1 MSGALGTVAR
11 VAGVAGSV
19 NSILGLV
26 QTNVY
31 LGDVT
36 FFGIQVPEQI
46 AWGGSQ
52 RTVRHVMPGGGVVM
66 SLLGIDYPQLTWT
79 GIFEG
84 ASAGTFSRR
93 LYLMMVGADLQQL
106 SWLDKSYTVVVSRFE
121 ASDER
126 ENWVRYQITLDILYD
141 NLFGPPTGKASG
153 LFGGGLLVRRLLS
166 DLKSALALA
175 DVAQDVIGR
184 MQAAAGLVSALT
196 KNSPDTLALQSDNAE
211 AIAAL
216 KAERATQD
224 AAIDRLALQAPAG
237 ALLPPGSPQVAAANV
252 LAAVEAA
259 RGSARAS
266 GALGYLG
273 RTGTNLGNAPT

>member
-66 SLLGIDYPQLTWT
+66 SLLGIDYPQLTWS

-93 LYLMMVGADLQQL
+93 LYLMMVGGDLQQL

-141 NLFGPPTGKASG
+141 NLFGPPAGR
-153 LFGGGLLVRRLLS
+153 GGRVRGLLGSVLA

-252 LAAVEAA
+252 LAAVDAA

>member
-1 MSGALGTVAR
+1 MSGALGSVAR
-11 VAGVAGSV
+11 VAGIAGAV
-19 NSILGLV
+19 NSVIGLV
-26 QTNVY
+26 RTNVY

-46 AWGGSQ
+46 TWGGAQ
-52 RTVRHVMPGGGVVM
+52 RTVRHVMPGGAVVM
-66 SLLGIDYPQLTWT
+66 SQLGIDYPQISWS
-79 GIFEG
+79 GVFEG
-84 ASAGTFSRR
+84 AAASTFARR
-93 LYLMMVGADLQQL
+93 LYLMMAGADLQQL
-106 SWLDKSYTVVVSRFE
+106 SWLDKSYTVAVSRFE

-141 NLFGPPTGKASG
+141 NLFGPPAGR
-153 LFGGGLLVRRLLS
+153 GGRVWGLLGSVLS

-216 KAERATQD
+216 KAERAAQD
-224 AAIDRLALQAPAG
+224 AAINRLALQAPAG
-237 ALLPPGSPQVAAANV
+237 ALLPSGSPQVAAANV
-252 LAAVEAA
+252 LAAVDAA
-259 RGSARAS
+259 RGAARAS